1 MRIISIEVGEIKI
14 SAELNESET
23 ADIIYNNLPLSGNTN
38 IWGDEIYFNIPFHI
52 DQSADAV
59 QDVELGGLGYWP
71 AGDAF
76 CIFFGPTPV
85 SINELPRAYS
95 PVNLFGK
102 VKGDSRILKQVNN
115 GQTIKVSKE
124 A

>member
-1 MRIISIEVGEIKI
+1 MRTIRIEVGEIVI

-23 ADIIYNNLPLSGNTN
+23 ANIISDNLPISGNTN
-38 IWGDEIYFNIPFHI
+38 VWGDEIYFNVPFHI
-52 DQSADAV
+52 DQAADAV
-59 QDVELGGLGYWP
+59 QDVEVGGLGFWP

-85 SINELPRAYS
+85 SLNEVPRAYS
-95 PVNLFGK
+95 PVNIFGK
-102 VKGDSRILKQVNN
+102 VLDDPRVLKQVNN

>member
-1 MRIISIEVGEIKI
+1 MRTIRIEVGEIVI

-23 ADIIYNNLPLSGNTN
+23 ANIISDNLPISGNTN
-38 IWGDEIYFNIPFHI
+38 VWGDEIYFNVPFHI
-52 DQSADAV
+52 DQAADAV
-59 QDVELGGLGYWP
+59 QDVEVGGLGFWP

-85 SINELPRAYS
+85 SLNEVPRAYS
-95 PVNLFGK
+95 PVNIFGI
-102 VKGDSRILKQVNN
+102 VLDDPRVLKQVNN